1 MYAVAMKFCAALALT
16 LVLVS
21 GPAKPQSKAAAPQ
34 LPPKEIM
41 AITPPDQIK
50 WNKTA
55 TFDTAVLQGDPSK
68 PGMYVQ
74 LLRWHAGNFSRPHFH
89 PNARYITVISG
100 TWWLGYGTKYDPAS
114 TYPVKAG
121 TFVVHH
127 AMQPHYD
134 GAKDEDAVIEI
145 VGMGPETSTNAEQK

>member
-1 MYAVAMKFCAALALT
+1 MKLYAALALL

-21 GPAKPQSKAAAPQ
+21 VQAADAPKEPPKE
-34 LPPKEIM
+34 PPKEIM
-41 AITPPDQIK
+41 SITPSDQIK

-68 PGMYVQ
+68 PGIYVQ
-74 LLRWHAGNFSRPHFH
+74 LLRWHKGNFSRTHFH

-121 TFVVHH
+121 TFVVHN
-127 AMQPHYD
+127 AKQPHYD
-134 GAKDEDAVIEI
+134 GAKDEDCVIEI
-145 VGMGPETSTNAEQK
+145 VGMGPETSTSVEQK